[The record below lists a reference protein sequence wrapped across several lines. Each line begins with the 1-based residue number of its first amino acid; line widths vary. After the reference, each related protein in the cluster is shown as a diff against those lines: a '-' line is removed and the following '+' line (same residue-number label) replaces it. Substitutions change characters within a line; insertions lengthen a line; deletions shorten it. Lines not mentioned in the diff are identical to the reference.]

1 MYELTLI
8 NINSHSR
15 VFMWLFAR
23 HRQVWFQNRRAKWRK
38 QQEKQCK
45 IATHMIS
52 HLPPPDCQEMQHQS
66 QQSDHLLLESPCSPP
81 PIYLGM
87 EWAGFS
93 SYNNTDNASSFI
105 INSMNK
111 PADTE
116 IDNNPLL
123 DPELLQLKPPRS

>member
-1 MYELTLI
+1 
-8 NINSHSR
+8 
-15 VFMWLFAR
+15 
-23 HRQVWFQNRRAKWRK
+23 
-38 QQEKQCK
+38 
-45 IATHMIS
+45 MIS
-52 HLPPPDCQEMQHQS
+52 HLPPSGCQEVQQHQS

-93 SYNNTDNASSFI
+93 SYNNMDSASSFI
-105 INSMNK
+105 MSNMNK

-116 IDNNPLL
+116 TDNNPLL

>member
-1 MYELTLI
+1 MTPHLMPSDYQEI
-8 NINSHSR
+8 
-15 VFMWLFAR
+15 
-23 HRQVWFQNRRAKWRK
+23 
-38 QQEKQCK
+38 QQY
-45 IATHMIS
+45 
-52 HLPPPDCQEMQHQS
+52 QS

-93 SYNNTDNASSFI
+93 SYNNTDVSASSLI
-105 INSMNK
+105 VNTMNK

-123 DPELLQLKPPRS
+123 DPELLQLKPSRS